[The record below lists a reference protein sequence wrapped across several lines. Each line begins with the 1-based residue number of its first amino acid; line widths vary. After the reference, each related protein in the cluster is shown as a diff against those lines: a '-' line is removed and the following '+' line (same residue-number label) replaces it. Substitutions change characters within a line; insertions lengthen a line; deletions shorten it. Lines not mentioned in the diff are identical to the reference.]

1 MDVRPRTGFFHV
13 VCLLRGQAP
22 ELSVPTGIQNRCA
35 LRSDVHAPGFQQRL
49 FYQYGDLSADQVEEE
64 ILVTEPAVPDEFLE
78 GAVLV
83 FPPAGVTEVFV
94 EDQHRSGHHA
104 PAEAVENGLR
114 RRIGVAV
121 DIDEPHRPFM
131 RLDEARQR
139 ILEPAAMQRYIL
151 RNGRKTPLSGIG
163 TRRHARPRFRNT
175 IEGVKPVQGFRG
187 QGSKKVDGVP
197 VPHSE
202 LQYQALDTGAP
213 KGVAKAV
220 SSQGVQSGS
229 ATNVL
234 ARVVPAVDIIFVFRP
249 RPVQSAKQLPR
260 TRVVARSEER

>member
-22 ELSVPTGIQNRCA
+22 ELSGPTGIQNRCA

-94 EDQHRSGHHA
+94 EDQHR
-104 PAEAVENGLR
+104 
-114 RRIGVAV
+114 
-121 DIDEPHRPFM
+121 PFM

-163 TRRHARPRFRNT
+163 TRRHARPRFRNPL
-175 IEGVKPVQGFRG
+175 EGVK
-187 QGSKKVDGVP
+187 
-197 VPHSE
+197 
-202 LQYQALDTGAP
+202 
-213 KGVAKAV
+213 
-220 SSQGVQSGS
+220 
-229 ATNVL
+229 
-234 ARVVPAVDIIFVFRP
+234 
-249 RPVQSAKQLPR
+249 
-260 TRVVARSEER
+260 